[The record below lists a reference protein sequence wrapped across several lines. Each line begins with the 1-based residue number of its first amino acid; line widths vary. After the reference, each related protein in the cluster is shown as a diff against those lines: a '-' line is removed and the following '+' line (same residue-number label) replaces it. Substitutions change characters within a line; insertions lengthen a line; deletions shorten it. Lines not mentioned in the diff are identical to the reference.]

1 MYTTLTAHWEDTKD
15 SISEISSS
23 RIMSEIRTRHQEE
36 STNLMLQ
43 PILYNDIRY
52 NTERLKAIFGMESTL
67 DVVLNILPL
76 VDKPLVSICI
86 F

>member
-1 MYTTLTAHWEDTKD
+1 
-15 SISEISSS
+15 
-23 RIMSEIRTRHQEE
+23 MSEIRTRHQEE

-67 DVVLNILPL
+67 DLVLNILPL
-76 VDKPLVSICI
+76 VDKPLVSISI
-86 F
+86 FQRFSIDTFSGASNRHIPWWLL